1 MSKQKVIA
9 VYAKTVRFCGFLEKY
24 YALSGFSVKPSM
36 HLGEVRRRFFGVHT
50 LQEFRQFVNEC
61 NENMEK
67 GVTTIAILGSL
78 PAGVT
83 LDLPFVD
90 AVFAFDSENDPK
102 VDTRYL
108 QYAFGV
114 GRNTVDFARVDDA

>member
-78 PAGVT
+78 H
-83 LDLPFVD
+83 

>member
-36 HLGEVRRRFFGVHT
+36 HLGE
-50 LQEFRQFVNEC
+50 EFRQFVNEC